1 MFYKKKP
8 FAHVGIYPL
17 ANIIFDVLDCFCFCS
32 QSLLHCKKKWKIN
45 ACAKIISGIKVNVIY
60 SVMYAIRNFLN
71 GNDNWYSFLKNYIYF
86 YPIFANIVTCEKKI
100 LDIYI
105 FFIIFWLDIC
115 TENSK
120 QNGVRFACFS
130 TDTVLFSL
138 LGVYVCSLD
147 GVCNASL
154 LIVSHLQTFH

>member
-1 MFYKKKP
+1 M
-8 FAHVGIYPL
+8 
-17 ANIIFDVLDCFCFCS
+17 
-32 QSLLHCKKKWKIN
+32 Q
-45 ACAKIISGIKVNVIY
+45 
-60 SVMYAIRNFLN
+60 
-71 GNDNWYSFLKNYIYF
+71 FLKNYIYF

-120 QNGVRFACFS
+120 QNGVRFACFFI
-130 TDTVLFSL
+130 DTVLFSL

-154 LIVSHLQTFH
+154 LIVSHLQTFHQLSTKLVSYCIMATIRATVYNKYASIIFTMHEKLNDLNFFVEMIFSLLIL